1 MADPLSI
8 IAGTVGLIDFCWRF
22 GTYLKDV
29 QAAAVKVE
37 EEIGAL
43 QHEIQ
48 ALITVNESLK
58 DVCAAELKALKNIS
72 ATELGH
78 VENLWQNTASNLQ
91 DCRATVEKLAILVK
105 EIIGKDSNKTGKFQD
120 FRKQLRKQL
129 RDPEYN
135 QLRHK
140 LTLNQ
145 GGLQLMLSALN
156 L

>member
-1 MADPLSI
+1 MADPFSI
-8 IAGTVGLIDFCWRF
+8 ITGTMGLIDVCWRF

-29 QAAAVKVE
+29 QAAAIKVE
-37 EEIGAL
+37 EEIEAL
-43 QHEIQ
+43 QNEIR

-58 DVCAAELKALKNIS
+58 DVCAAEFKASKNVS
-72 ATELGH
+72 ATELSH
-78 VENLWQNTASNLQ
+78 VGNLWRNTAGNLR
-91 DCRATVEKLAILVK
+91 DCRATVEKLAVLVK

-120 FRKQLRKQL
+120 FRKQLRKQS

-135 QLRHK
+135 QLRH
-140 LTLNQ
+140 LLVLNQ